1 MSGSSSD
8 APDTGYSQDTGYRT
22 EVAGY
27 SIEDQYLKYTGIY
40 GFSSILTLYR
50 YKILI
55 HGTHSKLRIDQP

>member
-40 GFSSILTLYR
+40 GFSSILT
-50 YKILI
+50 
-55 HGTHSKLRIDQP
+55 